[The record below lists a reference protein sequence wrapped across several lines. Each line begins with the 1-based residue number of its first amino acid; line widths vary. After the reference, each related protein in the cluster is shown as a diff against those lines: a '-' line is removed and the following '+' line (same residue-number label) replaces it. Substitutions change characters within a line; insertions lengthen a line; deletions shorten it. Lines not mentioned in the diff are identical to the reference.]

1 MGRVGENRG
10 AGAPSAAGRVVSV
23 FRQVGQISVILSSP
37 GGLLH
42 LPQPTE
48 RTHEH
53 GDAKQVAFN
62 CILGELGI
70 AGYSACSLHDVEF
83 AELGHRRDVA
93 PATYCHCVGRWVKR
107 SFFDSRKCGIQLSEC
122 LNEPFQV
129 QWVGVRNEVQ
139 VLSPTNV
146 TVGGDR
152 YTPDHD
158 EAHPVIAKCGKERAK
173 VEPNQRFWAAPLM
186 ALICMQSACRR
197 ASRSLIGAPRSA
209 SMRIDRARRRRSV
222 SSLVLE
228 AISPSLVRRSI
239 GRLGFGTFTRGVLV
253 LIAFAALWLTT
264 PARAAP
270 RPSGGT
276 TAKHGKSAQ
285 ARSAPSTPSS
295 QGAQLLSPDS
305 VGVDTEAR
313 ELGATGQVDPLSGL
327 GIRDPVC
334 DQLAQIRS
342 RETRLACETGGTP
355 ESNYPASNYGF
366 DIFIST
372 GITHPIGDILYGFAT
387 VLNGIWLGLI
397 FVLKLVLELLGL
409 AFGLNPF
416 SSGQTMSH
424 ISAALGRVYA
434 GITDPWLSATVV
446 AGGIWFAYR
455 GLLRRELAAGVA
467 GTLAGIAMLI
477 VGLWVIHQPRE
488 SVGQLAGLSDEVA
501 LAAISSPQSGSVSRP
516 SGTYAETMS
525 STWSRLVEVPF
536 AGLDFS
542 DVKWALGPPPA
553 EAVQKSNEKFCA
565 DFGALALLAV
575 LSNLG
580 NTQAKEACAG
590 FARKRYGRPK
600 SVIDLYLRSSPGSPA
615 REALWSYFNG
625 DQLYKAKVA
634 AQGGNGVLT
643 RLSMLALFAI
653 ALAGAILLLAWLAIR
668 LFSQA
673 AIAFVLLLAAPFALF
688 FPLLGDSGRRAFKTW
703 GLTLLGATVAKV
715 IYAAFLSV
723 VLLGISILGQVDGAA
738 GSATG
743 FLLSAAFSWAVFLK
757 RAQLID
763 WMSIGEADRHAG
775 HGLSVAGLAAFSIAR
790 RISGSGSNTVKG
802 VGRRGWHLART
813 RLADGGA
820 ATRETANDS
829 LQSSARALADQRYQ
843 EAKGTLAEAGPQ
855 EAERGSKRSIK
866 TLRSSTNEKGAK
878 VGTAPAKESPSERP
892 GADRK
897 RDAPGERFERAEA
910 LVAHVAHNQRRLG
923 ERWSE
928 RDLRRFAG
936 EDRELLLRSKD
947 PADHAH
953 RAGYDRAQFEAL
965 RGPDRDAAEAAIEK
979 ATKRDRQRLDVAG
992 SIPGRVIGRPRQAA
1006 EGLRQRREG
1015 ANPERLEQLRRLRRD
1030 RHLASHP
1037 EQRRNLSRGG

>member
-1 MGRVGENRG
+1 MGRVGENCG
-10 AGAPSAAGRVVSV
+10 AGAPPAAGRVVSV
-23 FRQVGQISVILSSP
+23 FGQVGQISVILSSP
-37 GGLLH
+37 RGLLH

-70 AGYSACSLHDVEF
+70 AGYPARSLDDVEF
-83 AELGHRRDVA
+83 TEFGHRRDIS
-93 PATYCHCVGRWVKR
+93 PATNCSCVGRWVKW
-107 SFFDSRKCGIQLSEC
+107 SFFGSRKGGIQLGKC
-122 LNEPFQV
+122 LDEPFQV
-129 QWVGVRNEVQ
+129 RRVGVRDQVQ
-139 VLSPTNV
+139 VLGPANV
-146 TVGGDR
+146 TVGGNR

-158 EAHPVIAKCGKERAK
+158 EAHLVIAKRGKERAK
-173 VEPNQRFWAAPLM
+173 VEPTQRFWAAPLM
-186 ALICMQSACRR
+186 ALICLQSAWRR

-209 SMRIDRARRRRSV
+209 SVRIDRARRKSSV
-222 SSLVLE
+222 SLLE
-228 AISPSLVRRSI
+228 ARETISPSVVRRSI
-239 GRLGFGTFTRGVLV
+239 DRLGFGTFSWGALALV
-253 LIAFAALWLTT
+253 AFASLWLTT

-276 TAKHGKSAQ
+276 TAKHGKHLQ
-285 ARSAPSTPSS
+285 AERSPSAPPP

-501 LAAISSPQSGSVSRP
+501 LAAISAPQSGSVSRP

-542 DVKWALGPPPA
+542 DVKWALGAPPE

-688 FPLLGDSGRRAFKTW
+688 LP
-703 GLTLLGATVAKV
+703 
-715 IYAAFLSV
+715 AA
-723 VLLGISILGQVDGAA
+723 
-738 GSATG
+738 
-743 FLLSAAFSWAVFLK
+743 
-757 RAQLID
+757 R
-763 WMSIGEADRHAG
+763 
-775 HGLSVAGLAAFSIAR
+775 
-790 RISGSGSNTVKG
+790 
-802 VGRRGWHLART
+802 
-813 RLADGGA
+813 
-820 ATRETANDS
+820 
-829 LQSSARALADQRYQ
+829 
-843 EAKGTLAEAGPQ
+843 
-855 EAERGSKRSIK
+855 
-866 TLRSSTNEKGAK
+866 
-878 VGTAPAKESPSERP
+878 
-892 GADRK
+892 
-897 RDAPGERFERAEA
+897 
-910 LVAHVAHNQRRLG
+910 
-923 ERWSE
+923 
-928 RDLRRFAG
+928 
-936 EDRELLLRSKD
+936 
-947 PADHAH
+947 
-953 RAGYDRAQFEAL
+953 
-965 RGPDRDAAEAAIEK
+965 
-979 ATKRDRQRLDVAG
+979 
-992 SIPGRVIGRPRQAA
+992 
-1006 EGLRQRREG
+1006 
-1015 ANPERLEQLRRLRRD
+1015 
-1030 RHLASHP
+1030 
-1037 EQRRNLSRGG
+1037 